1 MLTVL
6 HLPRALIVALAVMAM
21 AALIVYGVRVLKV
34 SVWQIAAAA
43 FVGLA
48 ISGGWIT
55 TGLIAMAS
63 FEIVPVT
70 SVTFTG
76 PSSDTLMALVT
87 TRSLPLTFAA
97 GLVPGVAL
105 GAALA
110 AITARAFQ
118 VQRFEADTPMERYL
132 IGAVLMGMGPC
143 WRAAA
148 RRAQFCRGAL

>member
-1 MLTVL
+1 
-6 HLPRALIVALAVMAM
+6 
-21 AALIVYGVRVLKV
+21 
-34 SVWQIAAAA
+34 
-43 FVGLA
+43 
-48 ISGGWIT
+48 
-55 TGLIAMAS
+55 MAS

-76 PSSDTLMALVT
+76 PSSDALMALVT

-132 IGAVLMGMGPC
+132 IGAVLMGFGSMLAGGCAAGAVLSGGAVMAVTGFVAGASMWAGAMGTHLALPYLT
-143 WRAAA
+143 RLRGPISAAS
-148 RRAQFCRGAL
+148 